1 MTAAAQNILTGIVKR
16 FNGERGFIAE
26 SDGYRNNI
34 FFHVSQL
41 VDQGCELRKG
51 VRVTFVE
58 DVDRDG
64 RPYARQIVV
73 VRDEQGMT

>member
-1 MTAAAQNILTGIVKR
+1 MTTAPQNTLTGVVKR

-26 SDGYRNNI
+26 LDGYRDNI
-34 FFHVSQL
+34 FCHASQL

-51 VRVTFVE
+51 DRVTFVE

-64 RPYARQIVV
+64 RPYARQIAVV
-73 VRDEQGMT
+73 KD

>member
-1 MTAAAQNILTGIVKR
+1 MTTAAQTILTGIVKR

-26 SDGYRNNI
+26 SDGYREI
-34 FFHVSQL
+34 FCHASQL

-51 VRVTFVE
+51 DRVTFVE